1 MSLKQQSATSGAWLF
16 RWRSYLPLVFVIF
29 LLPAISRFSYPF
41 GSHTYDIIWEMFC
54 FAVSLIGLAIR
65 CYTIGYTPKNTS
77 GRNTK
82 RQIADTLNT
91 SGIYSITRNPL
102 YLGNFFMMLGVV
114 LFPRGWWTVLVYV
127 LAFWLYYERIIMA
140 EEIFLKSK
148 FGQKYEEY
156 CLRTPVF
163 VPNCRLWQRPSL
175 SFSFKNVLK
184 REYSGFFGVIAAFT
198 VLEVLGEYLIEGKII
213 LDPIW
218 VTIFLIGLFIYLA
231 LRTLKKKTR
240 LLHVVDR

>member
-1 MSLKQQSATSGAWLF
+1 MSLKQQSATSGTWLF
-16 RWRSYLPLVFVIF
+16 RWRSYLPLAFVVFLI
-29 LLPAISRFSYPF
+29 PALIQFSYPF

-65 CYTIGYTPKNTS
+65 CYTVGHTPKNTS

-82 RQIADTLNT
+82 RQIADVLNT

-127 LAFWLYYERIIMA
+127 LAFWLYYERIILA
-140 EEIFLKSK
+140 EEIFLKNK

-163 VPNCRLWQRPSL
+163 VPNLRLWLRPAL
-175 SFSFKNVLK
+175 PFSFKNVLK

-198 VLEVLGEYLIEGKII
+198 ALEILSDYLVEGRMVF
-213 LDPIW
+213 DPIW
-218 VTIFLIGLFIYLA
+218 VTIFLIGVSVYFA
-231 LRTLKKKTR
+231 LRTLKKKTK
-240 LLHVVDR
+240 LLHVADR